1 MRSFTENEQA
11 VIRQLAVWR
20 QGKPAP
26 MEDFLVENVFTEQS
40 PLAVIIQTQR
50 HYAVLYHVP
59 PKAQE
64 RPRQTDRQFFE
75 LLALLAYLRGNGY
88 ITLYGSSRQ
97 TDRKSLYYL
106 HASFDNPRIEANTI
120 YLNDAGD
127 FTNHPEIILG
137 KNHHMRFKGTLLD
150 GDLYDL
156 VLNNMTGILCVSQ
169 GLLELLAIPAPEKE
183 SGATPPPALPVKDVR
198 RFNGYRAAATAAIL
212 CALLAIFG
220 YAGFLAN
227 ATIKSV
233 ATAVDSL
240 RSQQEELIKRIPI
253 PQQNPGNKETSS
265 SITEYYGVDISRWNG
280 DFSREIDQIPRL
292 SFAISKATEGLTLR
306 DAQFA
311 NNRKLLRDRGITHG
325 GYHLF
330 RQDDDPIAQVNFYL
344 ATMGSIAEDEIA
356 PVVDV
361 ENASLSQH
369 ETTDP
374 APLQVNLLTML
385 RTLEAKTGRSPIL
398 YTDLAFAQKYLG
410 SADFAH
416 YRLWLA
422 EYTSGQPPRVPDAWR
437 ASGYFVWQKSASYKV
452 GSSEF
457 DLDIYRGDK
466 AALIR

>member
-1 MRSFTENEQA
+1 MRSFTDNEMA

-26 MEDFLVENVFTEQS
+26 MEQFLVENIFTAQS
-40 PLAVIIQTQR
+40 PQAVIIQTHRQ
-50 HYAVLYHVP
+50 YAVLYHVP
-59 PKAQE
+59 QKAQE
-64 RPRQTDRQFFE
+64 RPCPTDRQFFE
-75 LLALLAYLRGNGY
+75 LLALLAWLRGNGY
-88 ITLYGSSRQ
+88 ITLYGGSRK

-137 KNHHMRFKGTLLD
+137 KNHVMRFKGTLLD

-169 GLLELLAIPAPEKE
+169 GLLELLARPAPEKE
-183 SGATPPPALPVKDVR
+183 PGTTPAPHPVQDVR
-198 RFNGYRAAATAAIL
+198 RFNGYTAAVAAAML
-212 CALLAIFG
+212 CTLLAIFG
-220 YAGFLAN
+220 YVGLRAN
-227 ATIKSV
+227 ATIRSF
-233 ATAVDSL
+233 ATAVDGL
-240 RSQQEELIKRIPI
+240 RSQQEELIKRIPM
-253 PQQNPGNKETSS
+253 PQQKPANTETSS
-265 SITEYYGVDISRWNG
+265 STTEYYGVDVSRWNG
-280 DFSREIDQIPRL
+280 DFSREIDQIPKL
-292 SFAISKATEGLTLR
+292 SFAISKATEGVTLR
-306 DAQFA
+306 DDQFA
-311 NNRKLLRDRGITHG
+311 NNRKLLRDRGVTHG

-330 RQDDDPIAQVNFYL
+330 RQDDDPVAQVSFYL
-344 ATMGSIAEDEIA
+344 AAVGPIAEDEIA

-369 ETTDP
+369 TTTEP
-374 APLQVNLLTML
+374 SQFQANLLLML
-385 RTLEAKTGRSPIL
+385 STLEAKTGRSPIL

-410 SADFAH
+410 RAEFSH

-422 EYTSGQPPRVPDAWR
+422 EYTPGQPVIPDVWR
-437 ASGYFVWQKSASYKV
+437 GSGYFVWQKSASYKV